1 MLIKKKDN
9 SYLIQSSNGI
19 EILYNRYLVP
29 DLLKCC
35 SYLFTYWLHL
45 PKILLQVFV
54 FIYKAAHTKISE
66 TYTLQVFWAT
76 RPKPAGSNQC
86 TACSWHCWQWST
98 DCSCWR
104 ARVFLNFS
112 WISRRS
118 RLQHNFFCQSF
129 FQDLLVQVNIYV
141 IALYIANAHLL

>member
-35 SYLFTYWLHL
+35 NYLFTYWFHL

-54 FIYKAAHTKISE
+54 FIFKAAHTNQWNLHTSSVLGNQALASQLVLAVA
-66 TYTLQVFWAT
+66 TSLQLVL
-76 RPKPAGSNQC
+76 
-86 TACSWHCWQWST
+86 HC
-98 DCSCWR
+98 
-104 ARVFLNFS
+104 
-112 WISRRS
+112 S
-118 RLQHNFFCQSF
+118 RLESSRFFEFLMNFPPKQIATQYFCQF
-129 FQDLLVQVNIYV
+129 FPKIYWSRS
-141 IALYIANAHLL
+141 IYM

>member
-1 MLIKKKDN
+1 MLTKKKHN

-35 SYLFTYWLHL
+35 NYLFTYWFHL

-54 FIYKAAHTKISE
+54 FIFKAAHTNQWNLHTSSV
-66 TYTLQVFWAT
+66 LGNP
-76 RPKPAGSNQC
+76 RPWPAGTTSSNQLAVA
-86 TACSWHCWQWST
+86 TAA
-98 DCSCWR
+98 DWR

-118 RLQHNFFCQSF
+118 RLQHKSF
-129 FQDLLVQVNIYV
+129 FQAFPMNYLTRPIFMW
-141 IALYIANAHLL
+141 

>member
-1 MLIKKKDN
+1 MQYINVDKKKHN

-35 SYLFTYWLHL
+35 NYLITYWFHL

-54 FIYKAAHTKISE
+54 FIFKAAHTNQWNLHTSSV
-66 TYTLQVFWAT
+66 LGNP
-76 RPKPAGSNQC
+76 RPWPAGTTSGNQLAVA
-86 TACSWHCWQWST
+86 TAA
-98 DCSCWR
+98 DWR

-118 RLQHNFFCQSF
+118 RLQHKSF
-129 FQDLLVQVNIYV
+129 FQAFSRNYLARSIFM
-141 IALYIANAHLL
+141 

>member
-9 SYLIQSSNGI
+9 SCLIEISSGI

-35 SYLFTYWLHL
+35 NYLFTYWFHL

-54 FIYKAAHTKISE
+54 FIFKAAHTNQWNLHTSSV
-66 TYTLQVFWAT
+66 LGNQALASS
-76 RPKPAGSNQC
+76 AGTTSSNQLAVA
-86 TACSWHCWQWST
+86 TAA
-98 DCSCWR
+98 DWR

-118 RLQHNFFCQSF
+118 RLQHNFLFQSF
-129 FQDLLVQVNIYV
+129 SKIYWSRS
-141 IALYIANAHLL
+141 IYM